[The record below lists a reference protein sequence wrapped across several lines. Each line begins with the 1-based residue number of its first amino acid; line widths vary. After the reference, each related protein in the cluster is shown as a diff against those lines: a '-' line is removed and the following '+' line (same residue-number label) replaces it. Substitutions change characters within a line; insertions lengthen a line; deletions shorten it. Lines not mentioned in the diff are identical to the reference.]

1 MSRHRSKRP
10 CRIEVRDI
18 EVYCILF
25 PETNQVFIGKNLAPN
40 HYQSY
45 KDHVRGRK
53 PLTKNLFEAAK
64 QTGNYP
70 KMYLLN
76 RLQST
81 ETRAY
86 RYIVAWTKFFTDKG
100 FQVLGHT
107 KTLDYA
113 TDLVD
118 ETQKIFDEFKDF
130 SLSEITSEEH
140 ILVGNYTQKTT
151 DPEKIPTKIVVVVS
165 PEEYLHIKAKAD
177 AEHMSLSKYCRL
189 MAVNGTITRI
199 EFSEYI
205 KELRAIKRI
214 FKEVQLGIYQSGKYF
229 PADLENFDKLVK
241 EVDKNGKKLT
251 NAVNREFKKLQKLKL
266 GQ

>member
-53 PLTKNLFEAAK
+53 PLTKDLFEAAK

-81 ETRAY
+81 ETYAY
-86 RYIVAWTKFFTDKG
+86 RYIVAWTKFFVDKG

-118 ETQKIFDEFKDF
+118 ETQKIFDEFKGF
-130 SLSEITSEEH
+130 SLSEITSEEK

-177 AEHMSLSKYCRL
+177 AEYMSLSKYCRL
-189 MAVNGTITRI
+189 IAVNGTITRI
-199 EFSEYI
+199 EFTEYTD
-205 KELRAIKRI
+205 ELRSIKRVL
-214 FKEVQLGIYQSGKYF
+214 KEVALGIYQTGKYF
-229 PADLENFDKLVK
+229 PADIENFEKMLDKIN
-241 EVDKNGKKLT
+241 DNYKKTT
-251 NAVNREFKKLQKLKL
+251 NMIGREFKKLQKLKL
-266 GQ
+266 GK